1 MLRRHQRSHA
11 ATRKHRRG
19 SAGGRAERAPS
30 WEQELI
36 MGFSEFLG
44 NAKIVTA
51 LRGALRN
58 NRVPQA
64 LLFTGPRGVGKVT
77 LARMFAQ
84 TANCESLADDFCGE
98 CSTCLRIAELADP
111 QRLIEQGLVERG
123 ESADAAMVERTPLIL
138 QTHPDVWLLV
148 PDPVRLK
155 TPVARPLLR
164 VGQLRAV
171 QRAAYFQ
178 PMGRRR
184 VFILD
189 GAETM
194 RWDVANVFLKIL
206 EEPPGSATLILT
218 APSPYAL
225 LPTIVSRCLQFHFAP
240 LPQAAVEKILKEKT
254 DRKPAEIKL
263 AAQLAEGSPGL
274 AIEMHVDAAAQRR
287 RNALRI
293 LERAAQGQGF
303 AQLFS
308 DTSALAK
315 DRDSS
320 FEDHI
325 GVFYGLLTD
334 LLELTSKVK
343 EPVLRNAPLANE
355 LESLGK
361 SVDTAWVLRAI
372 AGFDEL
378 YAGARRNL
386 NRQLGLD
393 ALAASLAP
401 VLSRASE
408 LRA

>member
-1 MLRRHQRSHA
+1 L
-11 ATRKHRRG
+11 G
-19 SAGGRAERAPS
+19 
-30 WEQELI
+30 L
-36 MGFSEFLG
+36 SEFLG
-44 NAKIVTA
+44 NERIVTA
-51 LRGALRN
+51 LRGALRSQ
-58 NRVPQA
+58 RVPHA
-64 LLFTGPRGVGKVT
+64 LLFTGPRGVGKFT

-84 TANCESLADDFCGE
+84 AANCERLPDDFCGE
-98 CSTCLRIAELADP
+98 CATCQRIAQLADP
-111 QRLIEQGLVERG
+111 QSLTEQGLVERG
-123 ESADAAMVERTPLIL
+123 ESADAATVERVPLIL
-138 QTHPDVWLLV
+138 QSHPDVWALV

-155 TPVARPLLR
+155 SPVARPMLR
-164 VGQLRAV
+164 IGQLRAV

-194 RWDVANVFLKIL
+194 HYNVSNVFLKIL

-240 LPQAAVEKILKEKT
+240 LLQAAVEKILKEKT

-274 AIEMHVDAAAQRR
+274 ALEMDVNAAADRR
-287 RNALRI
+287 RGALQI

-303 AQLFS
+303 SQLFTA
-308 DTSALAK
+308 TSALAK

-320 FEDHI
+320 FEDQI

-343 EPVLRNAPLANE
+343 EPVLRNAPLARE
-355 LESLGK
+355 LGSLSK
-361 SVDTAWVLRAI
+361 SVDSAWVLRAI

-378 YAGARRNL
+378 YLGARRNL

-401 VLSRASE
+401 AISRASA
-408 LRA
+408 RRP

>member
-1 MLRRHQRSHA
+1 MA
-11 ATRKHRRG
+11 
-19 SAGGRAERAPS
+19 
-30 WEQELI
+30 
-36 MGFSEFLG
+36 FSDFLG
-44 NAKIVTA
+44 NERIVTA
-51 LRGALRN
+51 LRGALRTG
-58 NRVPQA
+58 RVPHA
-64 LLFTGPRGVGKVT
+64 LLFTGARGVGKFT
-77 LARMFAQ
+77 LASMFARA
-84 TANCESLADDFCGE
+84 ANCERLTDDFCSE
-98 CSTCLRIAELADP
+98 CATCLRISQLADP
-111 QRLIEQGLVERG
+111 QKLIDQGLVERG
-123 ESADAAMVERTPLIL
+123 ESADAATVERVPLIL
-138 QTHPDVWLLV
+138 QSHPDVWALV

-155 TPVARPLLR
+155 SPVARPMLR

-178 PMGRRR
+178 PVGRRR

-240 LPQAAVEKILKEKT
+240 LPQPAVEKILRDKT
-254 DRKPAEIKL
+254 DRKPSEIKL

-274 AIEMHVDAAAQRR
+274 AMEMNVDAASQNRK
-287 RNALRI
+287 NALRI
-293 LERAAQGQGF
+293 LERAARGQGF
-303 AQLFS
+303 SQLFA

-320 FEDHI
+320 FEEQLGI
-325 GVFYGLLTD
+325 FYGLLTD
-334 LLELTSKVK
+334 LLELTSKIK
-343 EPVLRNAPLANE
+343 EPVLRNAPLAKE
-355 LESLGK
+355 LESLSK
-361 SVDTAWVLRAI
+361 LVDSGWVLRAI

-393 ALAASLAP
+393 ALAVSLAP
-401 VLSRASE
+401 DTSQALPSRG
-408 LRA
+408 

>member
-1 MLRRHQRSHA
+1 
-11 ATRKHRRG
+11 
-19 SAGGRAERAPS
+19 
-30 WEQELI
+30 

-44 NAKIVTA
+44 NERIVTA
-51 LRGALRN
+51 LRGALRAG
-58 NRVPQA
+58 RVPHS
-64 LLFTGPRGVGKVT
+64 LLFTGARGVGKFT

-84 TANCESLADDFCGE
+84 AANCERLPDDFCGE
-98 CSTCLRIAELADP
+98 CATCQRIALLADP
-111 QRLIEQGLVERG
+111 QKLLEQGLVERG
-123 ESADAAMVERTPLIL
+123 ESADAATVERMPLIL
-138 QTHPDVWLLV
+138 QSHPDVWALL

-155 TPVARPLLR
+155 SPVARPMLR

-240 LPQAAVEKILKEKT
+240 LPQSSVEKILKEKT
-254 DRKPAEIKL
+254 DRKPAEIRL

-274 AIEMHVDAAAQRR
+274 AMEMDIEAAAESRKQ
-287 RNALRI
+287 ALRI
-293 LERAAQGQGF
+293 LSRAAQGQGF
-303 AQLFS
+303 AQLFT
-308 DTSALAK
+308 DTAALAK

-320 FEDHI
+320 FEDQI
-325 GVFYGLLTD
+325 AIFYGLLTD
-334 LLELTSKVK
+334 LLELTSKIR
-343 EPVLRNAPLANE
+343 EPVLRNLPLGKE
-355 LESLGK
+355 LESLSK
-361 SVDTAWVLRAI
+361 SVDSAWVLRAI

-378 YAGARRNL
+378 HVGARRNL

-393 ALAASLAP
+393 ALASSLAP
-401 VLSRASE
+401 SSQAASG
-408 LRA
+408 RRP

>member
-1 MLRRHQRSHA
+1 
-11 ATRKHRRG
+11 
-19 SAGGRAERAPS
+19 
-30 WEQELI
+30 

-44 NAKIVTA
+44 NERIVAA
-51 LRGALRN
+51 LRGALRSE
-58 NRVPQA
+58 RVPHA
-64 LLFTGPRGVGKVT
+64 LLFSGPRGLGKYT

-84 TANCESLADDFCGE
+84 AANCERLKDDFCGKCE
-98 CSTCLRIAELADP
+98 TCKRISLLADP
-111 QRLIEQGLVERG
+111 EKLMEQGLAERG
-123 ESADAAMVERTPLIL
+123 ESADAATVERVPLIL
-138 QTHPDVWLLV
+138 QTHPDVWALV

-155 TPVARPLLR
+155 SPVARPMLR
-164 VGQLRAV
+164 IGQLRAV

-189 GAETM
+189 GVETM
-194 RWDVANVFLKIL
+194 HWNVANVFLKIL

-218 APSPYAL
+218 APSPYTL

-240 LPQAAVEKILKEKT
+240 LSQSDVENILKEKT
-254 DRKPAEIKL
+254 DRRAPELKM

-274 AIEMHVDAAAQRR
+274 AIEMNVEETADRR

-303 AQLFS
+303 AQLFAG
-308 DTSALAK
+308 TAAFAK
-315 DRDSS
+315 DRESS
-320 FEDHI
+320 FEDQL

-334 LLELTSKVK
+334 LLELTSGVK
-343 EPVLRNAPLANE
+343 QPVLRNIPLAKE
-355 LESLGK
+355 LAALAK
-361 SVDTAWVLRAI
+361 SVDARWVMRAI

-378 YAGARRNL
+378 HSGARRNL

-401 VLSRASE
+401 ES
-408 LRA
+408 

>member
-1 MLRRHQRSHA
+1 
-11 ATRKHRRG
+11 
-19 SAGGRAERAPS
+19 
-30 WEQELI
+30 
-36 MGFSEFLG
+36 MGLSEFLG
-44 NAKIVTA
+44 NERIVAA
-51 LRGALRN
+51 LRGALRSH
-58 NRVPQA
+58 RVPHA
-64 LLFTGPRGVGKVT
+64 LLFTGPRGVGKFT

-84 TANCESLADDFCGE
+84 AANCERFPDDFCGE
-98 CSTCLRIAELADP
+98 CPTCQRISQLADP
-111 QRLIEQGLVERG
+111 QALLEQGLAERG
-123 ESADAAMVERTPLIL
+123 ESADAATVERVPLIL
-138 QTHPDVWLLV
+138 QSHPDVWALV

-155 TPVARPLLR
+155 SPVARPMLR

-194 RWDVANVFLKIL
+194 HSNVSNVFLKIL

-254 DRKPAEIKL
+254 NRKPAEIKL

-274 AIEMHVDAAAQRR
+274 AIEMDVDATAQRR
-287 RNALRI
+287 KSALRI
-293 LERAAQGQGF
+293 LERAAQGHGF

-320 FEDHI
+320 FEDQVA
-325 GVFYGLLTD
+325 VFHGLLTD
-334 LLELTSKVK
+334 LLELTSKLK
-343 EPVLRNAPLANE
+343 QPVLRNAPLAKE
-355 LESLGK
+355 LESLAK
-361 SVDTAWVLRAI
+361 SVDSAWVLRAI

-393 ALAASLAP
+393 AVAASLAP
-401 VLSRASE
+401 VLPRPA
-408 LRA
+408 LDQR

>member
-1 MLRRHQRSHA
+1 V
-11 ATRKHRRG
+11 
-19 SAGGRAERAPS
+19 
-30 WEQELI
+30 
-36 MGFSEFLG
+36 GFSEFLG
-44 NAKIVTA
+44 NERIVVA
-51 LRGALRN
+51 LRGALRSG
-58 NRVPQA
+58 RVPHA
-64 LLFTGPRGVGKVT
+64 LLFTGSRGVGKFT

-84 TANCESLADDFCGE
+84 ATNCERLNDDFCGE
-98 CSTCLRIAELADP
+98 CATCRRISLLAEP
-111 QRLIEQGLVERG
+111 QKLIEQGLVERG
-123 ESADAAMVERTPLIL
+123 ESADAATVERVPLIL
-138 QTHPDVWLLV
+138 QSHPDVWALV

-155 TPVARPLLR
+155 NPVVRPMLR
-164 VGQLRAV
+164 IGQLRAV

-240 LPQAAVEKILKEKT
+240 LPQAAVEKILKDKT
-254 DRKPAEIKL
+254 TRKLADNKL

-274 AIEMHVDAAAQRR
+274 AIEMDVSAAAESRK
-287 RNALRI
+287 NALRI
-293 LERAAQGQGF
+293 LERAARGQGF
-303 AQLFS
+303 AQLFAN
-308 DTSALAK
+308 TSALAK
-315 DRDSS
+315 DRESS
-320 FEDHI
+320 FEDQL

-334 LLELTSKVK
+334 LLELTSKLK
-343 EPVLRNAPLANE
+343 EPVLRNANLAKE
-355 LESLGK
+355 LESLSQ
-361 SVDTAWVLRAI
+361 SVDSAWVLRAI

-393 ALAASLAP
+393 ALAASLAQTP
-401 VLSRASE
+401 SGGSE
-408 LRA
+408 RRP